1 MYSFTLNFELPA
13 IQSLLLGL
21 SLLLTLVALTVFML
35 KVRPVTRCR
44 ARCDKAATEPA
55 PMACVGASIIVY
67 SVDEQDSL
75 ARLLPQLLG
84 QDYDGE
90 FEVIVV
96 NEGDS
101 VGVRDVVETLQTTHR
116 NLYLTHTPDGAR
128 NLSRK
133 KLALT
138 LGIKAARY
146 PVAVLTGAT
155 AILPGNRWLRAMMS
169 HFSDS
174 NHTGVVLGY
183 ACADPYE
190 DTAVG
195 ARTRSFDF
203 VADSV
208 MWISDAL
215 KGRPWRGTEYN
226 LAYRRELFFRSKGFS
241 SNLNLRYG
249 DDDIFVSR
257 IATDANTAVELAE
270 ESIVEVPGAATRR
283 ASRERAARRRF
294 TERFITRRPRLLATI
309 GWWSYALALLCALA
323 VAAFPPFSLF
333 TALAEAACLVVWFI
347 TGLTWRGAMTAL
359 RGRRLFLT
367 LPFMAFSRPFRM
379 ILRTFYAQTHRG
391 KRYTWE

>member
-1 MYSFTLNFELPA
+1 M
-13 IQSLLLGL
+13 
-21 SLLLTLVALTVFML
+21 

-44 ARCDKAATEPA
+44 ARCDKAASETA

-75 ARLLPQLLG
+75 ARLLPQLLA

-101 VGVRDVVETLQTTHR
+101 AGVRDVVETLQTTHR

-190 DTAVG
+190 DTALG

-208 MWISDAL
+208 MWLSDAL

-226 LAYRRELFFRSKGFS
+226 LAYRRELFFSSKGFS

-257 IATDANTAVELAE
+257 IA
-270 ESIVEVPGAATRR
+270 
-283 ASRERAARRRF
+283 
-294 TERFITRRPRLLATI
+294 
-309 GWWSYALALLCALA
+309 
-323 VAAFPPFSLF
+323 
-333 TALAEAACLVVWFI
+333 
-347 TGLTWRGAMTAL
+347 
-359 RGRRLFLT
+359 
-367 LPFMAFSRPFRM
+367 
-379 ILRTFYAQTHRG
+379 
-391 KRYTWE
+391 